1 MKSVY
6 LTITLITIFLHG
18 ITSLPLRAD
27 NLKKTFNITVL
38 NTAGD
43 PQTNLFL
50 KISGYSEEH
59 PIDEQGVIRFE
70 HEINKSYIRTANLYF
85 LQDKEKPVK
94 SFQLDESV
102 TDTIFRIDSPED
114 LTRFKQSGR
123 LISIHGKL
131 TYNNKPFYGAEIQ
144 IQGTGRKTTSDAEGG
159 FSIEAD
165 YSHLIV
171 IRAEGMENR
180 YLEIQSFLTHP
191 DEPLAISL
199 KAKGS
204 DRIYASVDQMPEYPG
219 GMKAFFNYVKR
230 KLHPSQL
237 AEETDREGVVMI
249 QFVVEKDG
257 NVTSPSIVR
266 SLDAKLDT
274 AALQVIQSMPRW
286 IAGKDNGKTVRCK
299 YSVPVQFKKPKPVA
313 PADTTLQAKQQA
325 TTAPTTMQ
333 TLRPSFLKPE
343 VLLPKPA
350 FTAADS
356 LYLEIRKEYFIRP
369 EAPQPEKK
377 GNFFTR
383 FFRRLF
389 GKKDA

>member
-1 MKSVY
+1 MPQ
-6 LTITLITIFLHG
+6 
-18 ITSLPLRAD
+18 TSRAD

-38 NTAGD
+38 NTAGE
-43 PQTNLFL
+43 PQTNLIL
-50 KISGYSEEH
+50 KITGYNQEH

-123 LISIHGKL
+123 LLSVQGKL
-131 TYNNKPFYGAEIQ
+131 THNDKPFCGAEIQ
-144 IQGTGRKTTSDAEGG
+144 IQGTGRKTTSDTEGG
-159 FSIEAD
+159 FTIEAD

-204 DRIYASVDQMPEYPG
+204 ERIYASVDQMPEYPG

-230 KLHPSQL
+230 KLRPSQL
-237 AEETDREGVVMI
+237 VEETDREGVVMI

-257 NVTSPSIVR
+257 DITSPSIVR

-274 AALQVIQSMPRW
+274 AALQVIQSMPHW
-286 IAGKDNGKTVRCK
+286 IAGKDNGVAVRCK
-299 YSVPVQFKKPKPVA
+299 YSVPIQFKKPKPVA
-313 PADTTLQAKQQA
+313 PADTTLQAKQQTA
-325 TTAPTTMQ
+325 TDSTMMQ
-333 TLRPSFLKPE
+333 MPRPSFLQSE
-343 VLLPKPA
+343 VQLPKPE

-356 LYLEIRKEYFIRP
+356 LLLEIREEYFTRP
-369 EAPQPEKK
+369 EVIEPEKK